1 MFQYQTHTIRIG
13 TSDSFYQLVFNDVMG
28 LEEGTERG
36 VRAEDVKLAMMGHVK
51 DGYKVQL
58 LYYSTVIRSLDHEDQ

>member
-1 MFQYQTHTIRIG
+1 
-13 TSDSFYQLVFNDVMG
+13 MG
-28 LEEGTERG
+28 LEEGMERG
-36 VRAEDVKLAMMGHVK
+36 VQAEDIKLAMMGHVE